1 MTDANQQLQ
10 SQIQQE
16 LNDITLS
23 VMAYRAEQI
32 VSAISIANQRTND
45 TIQAKENYIRE
56 KFGDAII
63 TMRDGKAFYPE
74 RTQEIINRY
83 TPLSALNKDGAGH
96 ILFSD
101 QQNPNTI
108 HVAMRGSEEFLTDWL
123 RSDTGNIAIG
133 DGPMHQTSLIVNFIA
148 SETAPA
154 ATSVPKVKFD
164 NQLRD

>member
-1 MTDANQQLQ
+1 MVTNNQQLQ
-10 SQIQQE
+10 QEVQIE
-16 LNDITLS
+16 LENITLS
-23 VMAYRAEQI
+23 VMSYN
-32 VSAISIANQRTND
+32 V
-45 TIQAKENYIRE
+45 AKIKKTMDSNEYLTKKGRDQLDFLRNE
-56 KFGDAII
+56 LKTSLE
-63 TMRDGKAFYPE
+63 TMRDGKAFSPE

-96 ILFSD
+96 ILFFD
-101 QQNPNTI
+101 QHNPNTI

-133 DGPMHQTSLIVNFIA
+133 DVPMHQTSLIDNFIA
-148 SETAPA
+148 RETAPA